1 MGKKKKRLI
10 IVSSS
15 VVLSFCLLYF
25 LGGYLAAIIVCNA
38 LFDKR
43 QSNVRE
49 SEAFETVL
57 YYDHDD
63 YPSLASPLLVK
74 FPSGEN
80 HLQGYFY
87 EAKEAKG
94 TFLFAHGL
102 KGYAD
107 DETSMVQ
114 EAILKRGYSLF
125 SFDMTSSGRSE
136 GEGISSLA
144 QGAYDVRNALD
155 YLFSETE
162 FYCPLGSLYLSGYS
176 WGAYAVAASLNYS
189 YPSPIKGVLCFS
201 GFDTPMKEMVA
212 LAHNYVSYL
221 AEFNSP
227 TLDWGMASRAG
238 EDRCLSASKGIAES
252 GARAYIV
259 QGDEDSTVPLSA
271 SLYEA
276 LGESKSVKKVLRK
289 GFDHIRPYL
298 SASSKEESK
307 ALRGRYEALSLQGF
321 KDSLSQEER
330 NKANRIDEGL
340 MDEALSFLAGSSEEI
355 V

>member
-1 MGKKKKRLI
+1 MGKKKKRFI

-38 LFDKR
+38 LFGKR
-43 QSNVRE
+43 QSNVSQ
-49 SEAFETVL
+49 SETFETVL

-63 YPSLASPLLVK
+63 YPSLSNPLMVK
-74 FPSGEN
+74 FSSGQN
-80 HLQGYFY
+80 QLQGYFY

-114 EAILKRGYSLF
+114 DAILKRGYSLF
-125 SFDMTSSGRSE
+125 SFDLTSSGRSE

-144 QGAYDVRNALD
+144 QGAHDVRSALD
-155 YLFSETE
+155 YLFAETE

-189 YPSPIKGVLCFS
+189 YPSPVKGVLCFS
-201 GFDTPMKEMVA
+201 GFDTPMGEMVA
-212 LAHNYVSYL
+212 MAHNYVSYL

-238 EDRCLSASKGIAES
+238 EDRYLSASKGIAES

-276 LGESKSVKKVLRK
+276 IGESKNVKKVLRK
-289 GFDHIRPYL
+289 GFDHTRPYL
-298 SASSKEESK
+298 CASSEEESK
-307 ALRGRYEALSLQGF
+307 ALRERYQSQSLQGF
-321 KDSLSQEER
+321 KDSLSKEER
-330 NKANRIDEGL
+330 GKANRIDDEL
-340 MDEALSFLAGSSEEI
+340 MDEAFSFLEGSSKE
-355 V
+355 VF